1 MTLLHLPWRI
11 RVARRSWGDRGS
23 VPAEEAH
30 CEKPGLSA
38 HERLFALGTR
48 TLADLIAPAGVEVRR
63 DHLQLDAHYA
73 RVLAVTGYPR
83 TVAAGW
89 LAPLVEELDMPLELS
104 QHIRPLTSADMVHAL
119 GVQIAKLESSRRVDV
134 LAQRITDP
142 ERDIGLEDA
151 EHLRNALQRGDERV
165 FSVSLYLLLRA
176 PTRRA
181 LDDATRRV
189 ETQLDGLLCH
199 SRVALFEQERA
210 FRSCVP
216 EGRDPLLIPRN
227 LDTSSLA
234 ISLPLASSSLVM
246 ERGVLYGVAAQS
258 QSPIIIDPFDS
269 GFLNYNLAVI
279 APSGSGKSYFT
290 KLLALR
296 HLVAGTEFLVIDP
309 EDEYRAVSDAVG
321 GAVVRL
327 AASSPHR
334 LNPLDL
340 IASEPGQAA
349 ADADPL
355 AQSIAVVLG
364 RLELLLCAGAGPG
377 GAPGVLDIYERA
389 LLDQA
394 LVQTY
399 GDAGITADR
408 STHEKPAPLLAH
420 LHAVLNQMEG
430 DLPTRLAV
438 RLRRHIPGA
447 GSLGAGIFAGRTNVT
462 LDHPFVVFHIRELPK
477 ELWPLAIHL
486 ISSHVWNTARRIRRQ
501 RLLVVDEAA
510 MLLAHPSGGAF
521 LADVARRAR
530 KHYLG
535 LVTIWQKVG
544 DLTGSEHGDTIL
556 TNSEMKLLL
565 KQSEEIIDAADA
577 RFRFTPGE
585 RRLLL
590 GALKGE
596 GLLFARGGRWPI
608 KIEASPAEHRLAT
621 TNPRE
626 LVDLTEVNA
635 NRKSVSSN
643 GYRPGL
649 NGASTVAAGQ
659 S

>member
-1 MTLLHLPWRI
+1 MHLPLRVRI
-11 RVARRSWGDRGS
+11 GRGS
-23 VPAEEAH
+23 RTNPVSHGSLA
-30 CEKPGLSA
+30 LSA
-38 HERLFALGTR
+38 DERLFALGTR
-48 TLADLIAPAGVEVRR
+48 TLADLVAPAGAEVRR
-63 DHLQLDAHYA
+63 DHLQLDGHYS
-73 RVLAVTGYPR
+73 RVLVITGYPR

-89 LAPLVEELDMPLELS
+89 LSPLVEELDVPLEVSL
-104 QHIRPLTSADMVHAL
+104 HVRPLASGDMVRSL
-119 GVQIAKLESSRRVDV
+119 GLQIAKLESSRRVDV
-134 LAQRITDP
+134 LAQRIADP

-151 EHLRNALQRGDERV
+151 ERLRNALQRGDERV
-165 FSVSLYLLLRA
+165 FSVSLYVLLRA

-181 LDDATRRV
+181 LDEITRRI
-189 ETQLDGLLCH
+189 ETQLDGLLTQ

-210 FRSCVP
+210 FRSCLP
-216 EGRDPLLIPRN
+216 EGRDRLLVPRN

-234 ISLPLASSSLVM
+234 ISLPFAASSLVM

-258 QSPIIIDPFDS
+258 QSPIIVDPFDS
-269 GFLNYNLAVI
+269 SFLNYNLAVI

-296 HLVAGTEFLVIDP
+296 HVVAGTEFLVIDP
-309 EDEYRAVSDAVG
+309 EDEYRAVADAVG
-321 GAVVRL
+321 GAIVRL

-334 LNPLDL
+334 LNPLDFL
-340 IASEPGQAA
+340 TAEIDEGETGT
-349 ADADPL
+349 DPL
-355 AQSIAVVLG
+355 AHSIAVVLG

-389 LLDQA
+389 ALDHA
-394 LVQTY
+394 LVQVY
-399 GDAGITADR
+399 QAAGITSDPTTHNRPVPVLAD
-408 STHEKPAPLLAH
+408 
-420 LHAVLNQMEG
+420 LHSVLNEMEG
-430 DLPTRLAV
+430 DVGARLAT

-447 GSLGAGIFAGRTNVT
+447 GSLGGGVFAGRTNVP
-462 LDHPFVVFHIRELPK
+462 LDQPFVVFHIRELPK

-486 ISSHVWNTARRIRRQ
+486 ISSHVWNAARRVRRQ

-544 DLTGSEHGDTIL
+544 DLTGSEHGETIL

-565 KQSEEIIDAADA
+565 KQSEEIIDVADA
-577 RFRFTPGE
+577 RFRFTPSE
-585 RRLLL
+585 RRFLL

-596 GLLFARGGRWPI
+596 GLLLARGGRWPI

-626 LVDLTEVNA
+626 LADRIVVDPEDLFGVSAAAPHRT
-635 NRKSVSSN
+635 NRAVT
-643 GYRPGL
+643 GVGARP
-649 NGASTVAAGQ
+649 
-659 S
+659 